1 MARPDAHRSR
11 GPRLDRRRCMTL
23 GAALL
28 AAGPARLAS
37 AQEYGLF
44 RLGTGGVAGTYYP
57 IGALIANIISNP
69 PGGRACEDGGSCGV
83 PGLIAVAQSSAGS
96 LENIQRIEDG
106 TFEGG
111 LAQSDVAY
119 AAYAAT
125 GLFEGAAP
133 AENLR
138 TVASLYV
145 ESMHIVAA
153 KTAEIETVAALR
165 GKRVAIDV
173 PDSGTQPDA
182 RLVLDVHGLR
192 PADLDLVETS
202 GLEAATMLRGGGLDA
217 FFYLAGWPALLVSD
231 LADEGSIRLLPIDD
245 AARIELAARQPLFS
259 DDLIPFGAYKDLPAT
274 KTVGMTSQFLVSAK
288 LDPDL
293 VHGITA
299 ALWHPASRLLL
310 DQSHPKAREITLDTA
325 VEAYGVPLHEGA
337 ARYYEEAGIALP

>member
-1 MARPDAHRSR
+1 MARPDAHLSS
-11 GPRLDRRRCMTL
+11 GLRLDRRRCLTL

-28 AAGPARLAS
+28 AAGPFRPAS
-37 AQEYGLF
+37 AQEYALF

-69 PGGRACEDGGSCGV
+69 PGGRACKDGGSCGV

-96 LENIQRIEDG
+96 LENIQRIEAG

-145 ESMHIVAA
+145 ESMHVVAA
-153 KTAEIETVAALR
+153 KAAGIKSVSALR

-192 PADLDLVETS
+192 PTDLDLVETS
-202 GLEAATMLRGGGLDA
+202 GLEAAALLRGGKLDA

-231 LADEGSIRLLPIDD
+231 LADEGSIRLLPIDND
-245 AARIELAARQPLFS
+245 ARAELAVRQPLFT
-259 DDLIPFGAYKDLPAT
+259 DDLIPFGVYKDLPAIE
-274 KTVGMTSQFLVSAK
+274 TVGMTSQFLVSAK
-288 LDPDL
+288 LDPNL

-310 DQSHPKAREITLDTA
+310 DQGHPKAREITLDTA
-325 VEAYGVPLHEGA
+325 IEAYGVPLHEGA
-337 ARYYEEAGIALP
+337 VQYYEEAGVVVP